1 MRTTVSTIGTARHGT
16 SKSLVDII
24 QTILNKNKH
33 RVIDLSSF
41 VNEAAT
47 WEITQEEIQVSYDVT
62 RLYPSILIDKAIT
75 VLIDTLNND
84 LDDLNNRTKL
94 TLNDIPKLT
103 EFCLSKSYFLY
114 ENKIRLLEN
123 AGPIGLSLMVVL
135 SESYLQH
142 LEHKAMVEALTMQI
156 QPKTFKR
163 YVDDS
168 HARFTS
174 KHHANIF
181 QEILNKQDPAIQYT
195 IEYEN
200 ENKSLSF
207 LNINITNTI
216 NNKYE
221 FKVHRK
227 KAINIHIKQTSCFNR
242 NIIKSVFKSFL
253 HRAYSIC
260 SEKCIKEE
268 EKFLIDMFVE
278 NGHKKQLLKKLVIK
292 YNNKKNNKNNY
303 ENNTENR
310 KYKI

>member
-1 MRTTVSTIGTARHGT
+1 M
-16 SKSLVDII
+16 
-24 QTILNKNKH
+24 
-33 RVIDLSSF
+33 
-41 VNEAAT
+41 
-47 WEITQEEIQVSYDVT
+47 
-62 RLYPSILIDKAIT
+62 
-75 VLIDTLNND
+75 DTLN
-84 LDDLNNRTKL
+84 DDLNHLNTCTKL
-94 TLNDIPKLT
+94 TLTDIHKST
-103 EFCLSKSYFLY
+103 ELCLSKSYFLY

-142 LEHKAMVEALTMQI
+142 LEHKAIAEALNIQI

-200 ENKSLSF
+200 ENKSLNF
-207 LNINITNTI
+207 LDINITNTI

-227 KAINIHIKQTSCFNR
+227 KAITNIHIKPTSCIDP
-242 NIIKSVFKSFL
+242 NIIKSVFQGFL
-253 HRAYSIC
+253 HRAHLIC
-260 SEKCIKEE
+260 SEKYIKEE
-268 EKFLIDMFVE
+268 EKFLIDMFLE
-278 NGHKKQLLKKLVIK
+278 NGHNKQLLKNLVIK
-292 YNNKKNNKNNY
+292 CNNK
-303 ENNTENR
+303 
-310 KYKI
+310 